1 MNYALNEN
9 CKGVLKGHVKHVN
22 YTMDRKYIGYIVLT
36 VAYDYAQSWQNAI
49 SSNMQSNRVSSE
61 TYNVELVDS
70 EDNRQ
75 ENVEVNNWVDIDAA
89 VSYP

>member
-1 MNYALNEN
+1 
-9 CKGVLKGHVKHVN
+9 
-22 YTMDRKYIGYIVLT
+22 MDRKYIGYIVLT

-49 SSNMQSNRVSSE
+49 NSMQSNRVSSE
-61 TYNVELVDS
+61 TYDIEPVDG

>member
-1 MNYALNEN
+1 
-9 CKGVLKGHVKHVN
+9 
-22 YTMDRKYIGYIVLT
+22 MDRKYIGYIVLT

-49 SSNMQSNRVSSE
+49 NSMQSNRVSSE
-61 TYNVELVDS
+61 MYNIEPVDG

>member
-1 MNYALNEN
+1 
-9 CKGVLKGHVKHVN
+9 
-22 YTMDRKYIGYIVLT
+22 MDRKYIGYIVLT

-49 SSNMQSNRVSSE
+49 SSMQSNRVSSE
-61 TYNVELVDS
+61 TYNVEPVDG

-75 ENVEVNNWVDIDAA
+75 ENVEANNWVDIDAA

>member
-1 MNYALNEN
+1 
-9 CKGVLKGHVKHVN
+9 
-22 YTMDRKYIGYIVLT
+22 MDRKYIGYIVLT

-49 SSNMQSNRVSSE
+49 NSMQSNRISSE
-61 TYNVELVDS
+61 MYNIEPVDG

-75 ENVEVNNWVDIDAA
+75 ENVEVNNWVDIDAT

>member
-1 MNYALNEN
+1 
-9 CKGVLKGHVKHVN
+9 
-22 YTMDRKYIGYIVLT
+22 MDRKYIGYIVLT

-49 SSNMQSNRVSSE
+49 NSMQSNRVSSE
-61 TYNVELVDS
+61 TYNIEPVDG